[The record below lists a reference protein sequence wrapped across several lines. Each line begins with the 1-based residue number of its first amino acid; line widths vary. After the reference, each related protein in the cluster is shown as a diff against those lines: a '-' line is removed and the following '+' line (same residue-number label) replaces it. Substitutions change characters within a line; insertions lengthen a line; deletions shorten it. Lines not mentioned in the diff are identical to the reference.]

1 MARGRKTG
9 GRKAGTPNKATLLKR
24 QALEAAAANDGS
36 PLGFLISVMH
46 SPHVDARLRLDAA
59 KAAAQYLHKKPKD
72 AQPGDAAKD
81 IESVE
86 ATADKAE
93 AERIATMLA
102 AKYGLDDDLDEHRLP
117 QDEYV
122 ADAPQD
128 DPVEPRAEK
137 GVR

>member
-1 MARGRKTG
+1 
-9 GRKAGTPNKATLLKR
+9 
-24 QALEAAAANDGS
+24 
-36 PLGFLISVMH
+36 MH

-59 KAAAQYLHKKPKD
+59 KAAAQYLHAKPKD
-72 AQPGDAAKD
+72 APPGDAAKVID
-81 IESVE
+81 SVE